1 MGRVKSWGMDQA
13 EKKIDTILT
22 ELQEKKITR
31 QEAKDKLLN
40 DELIEMF
47 GGVDPL
53 NADEILD
60 KRFNYPLKQ
69 LERLK
74 INKTIRKVE
83 NKT

>member
-47 GGVDPL
+47 GGVDTL
-53 NADEILD
+53 NADDILD
-60 KRFNYPLKQ
+60 KMFDYPLKQ
-69 LERLK
+69 VERLIK
-74 INKTIRKVE
+74 KT
-83 NKT
+83 